1 MSSDE
6 SVDGDDY
13 VVFGTALEP
22 IEEEDVPRKRPVP
35 IEEQVK
41 CSSVPHQSKLSN
53 QHCKVLLAISH
64 QNNLI

>member
-41 CSSVPHQSKLSN
+41 CSSV
-53 QHCKVLLAISH
+53 
-64 QNNLI
+64 